1 MSDSAVF
8 HMEHAG
14 LSLAHEQWDK
24 LDRFL
29 ALLLAEN
36 ARLGLV
42 SPKTAN
48 TLEGSLLSPCL
59 HFSRL
64 AVFSPPTETV
74 VDLGSGN
81 GFPGIVLALL
91 NPHLKVLLVDSQLK
105 RCQFLEQAVNW
116 LSLSQVEVLHA
127 RIEKLRSRAAPDIFT
142 SWFFKDVRLTA
153 AWTRHWRTPGTRY
166 VFFAG
171 ASIPHRE
178 TVYNLI
184 LQAVTP
190 LTPDKVA
197 LEYLTV

>member
-1 MSDSAVF
+1 MSDSVVF

-14 LSLAHEQWDK
+14 LSLAQEQRDK
-24 LDRFL
+24 LARFL
-29 ALLLAEN
+29 DLLLEGN

-42 SPKTAN
+42 SPKAAN
-48 TLEGSLLSPCL
+48 TLESSLLGPCL

-64 AVFSPPTETV
+64 AVFSPPTKTV

-81 GFPGIVLALL
+81 GFPGIVLAIL

-116 LSLSQVEVLHA
+116 LSLPRVDILHA
-127 RIEKLRSRAAPDIFT
+127 RIEKLRNHAAPDIFT
-142 SWFFKDVRLTA
+142 SWFFKDARLTA

-171 ASIPHRE
+171 ASLPHHE
-178 TVYNLI
+178 TIYNLA

-190 LTPDKVA
+190 LTADKVA